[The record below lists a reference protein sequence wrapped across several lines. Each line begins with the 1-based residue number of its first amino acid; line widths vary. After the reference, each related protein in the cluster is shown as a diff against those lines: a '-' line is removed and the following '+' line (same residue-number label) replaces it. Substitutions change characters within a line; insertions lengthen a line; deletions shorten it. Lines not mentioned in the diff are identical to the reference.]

1 MFDFVASVSGEAFL
15 RVEENLGDGF
25 VRLRVSEAEK
35 RQAKHDI
42 RSVEDVA
49 VELLRNARDAGAKS
63 LYIATSRDGDIR
75 TLVVIDDGDGI
86 PDGMIERIF
95 QPRVTSKLDTM
106 VVDDWG
112 VHGRGMALFSIR
124 QNVDEATIVSTGRS
138 RGTAFRVRADLT
150 ELPERADQSTFP
162 TVSSDD
168 VGQWSVS
175 GPHNLVRKAVEFSL
189 AHAQLAVYV
198 GTPTEIA
205 ATLFHRGAGHGFTS
219 DPERLPL
226 VDALSAAADPAELV
240 DLAFRVGLDISER
253 TAQRIFSGE
262 IEGIPA
268 ISARFTDSEISAHPD
283 AVDLYRDR
291 RGLKIHHDDLDAFSR
306 ALESAFET
314 VAEKYYVSLSD
325 LPRITVGKNAIR
337 VRFDIEK
344 HD

>member
-49 VELLRNARDAGAKS
+49 VELLRNARDAHANS
-63 LYIATSRDGDIR
+63 LYISTSRDGDIR
-75 TLVVIDDGDGI
+75 TIVVIDDGDGI
-86 PDGMIERIF
+86 PDGMVERVF

-124 QNVDEATIVSTGRS
+124 QNVDEATVVSTERG
-138 RGTAFRVRADLT
+138 RGTAFRVRADLS
-150 ELPERADQSTFP
+150 ELSERADQSTFP
-162 TVSSDD
+162 TVATDD
-168 VGQWSVS
+168 SGEWSVS
-175 GPHNLVRKAVEFSL
+175 GPHNLIRKAVEFSL
-189 AHAQLAVYV
+189 AHTQLAVHV

-205 ATLFHRGAGHGFTS
+205 ATLFHRGTGHGLTS
-219 DPERLPL
+219 DPEKLSL
-226 VDALSAAADPAELV
+226 VDTLSAAADPAELV
-240 DLAFRVGLDISER
+240 DLAFLIGLDISER

-262 IEGIPA
+262 IQGVPPIKE
-268 ISARFTDSEISAHPD
+268 RFSGTNDPTEPD
-283 AVDLYRDR
+283 QVDLYRDR
-291 RGLKIHHDDLDAFSR
+291 RGLRIHQDDLDAFSR
-306 ALESAFET
+306 ALEGAFET
-314 VAEKYYVSLSD
+314 VAEKYYVSLAD